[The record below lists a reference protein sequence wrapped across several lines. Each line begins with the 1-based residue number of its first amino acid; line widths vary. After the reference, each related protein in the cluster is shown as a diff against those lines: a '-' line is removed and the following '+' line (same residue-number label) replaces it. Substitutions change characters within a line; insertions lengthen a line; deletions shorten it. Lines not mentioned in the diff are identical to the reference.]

1 MGLYAAIFPCM
12 AVWERHTAMF
22 PCMAAWERHTA
33 QVQVERYRTGTS
45 RTIYRTDT
53 GIFIYRDISG
63 VWQCRRVYAAEL
75 CSVQEPAAPANTVG
89 G

>member
-1 MGLYAAIFPCM
+1 MGLYAGYMGLYAAI
-12 AVWERHTAMF
+12 F

-63 VWQCRRVYAAEL
+63 VWQCRRVYAAGL
-75 CSVQEPAAPANTVG
+75 CSVPEPAAPANTVDG
-89 G
+89 